1 MEKDKRKRTR
11 IGYWTTTRMEE
22 ESAES
27 RRDAQPDEVDYE
39 EDEQESACEHG
50 ASEQAA
56 QEHFEAGGWQHEA
69 EETVNDRERMEDLG
83 RKRDEFMQKRGLS
96 RVKQQLVLL
105 WGYLGAVTSGR
116 YKGYSMWAYL
126 KVVACL
132 LYVVSPLDLVPDFFP
147 WVGWLDDIAV
157 VLYVCGLVKEEL
169 DRFSAWQS
177 RQHLSTE
184 Y

>member
-22 ESAES
+22 ESAEN
-27 RRDAQPDEVDYE
+27 RREVQPDEADYE
-39 EDEQESACEHG
+39 EEEQESAYEHG

-83 RKRDEFMQKRGLS
+83 QKRDEFMQKRGLS

-105 WGYLGAVTSGR
+105 WNYIGAVTSGR
-116 YKGYSMWAYL
+116 YKGYAM
-126 KVVACL
+126 
-132 LYVVSPLDLVPDFFP
+132 
-147 WVGWLDDIAV
+147 
-157 VLYVCGLVKEEL
+157 
-169 DRFSAWQS
+169 
-177 RQHLSTE
+177 
-184 Y
+184 

>member
-1 MEKDKRKRTR
+1 MEKNKRKRTR

-22 ESAES
+22 ESADNRCET
-27 RRDAQPDEVDYE
+27 QPDEMNYE
-39 EDEQESACEHG
+39 EEEQEAYAHS

-83 RKRDEFMQKRGLS
+83 RKRDEFIQKRGLS

-105 WGYLGAVTSGR
+105 WNYVGAVTSGR

-169 DRFSAWQS
+169 DRFSVWQA

>member
-1 MEKDKRKRTR
+1 MKEMKRNP
-11 IGYWTTTRMEE
+11 IGYRTVTRMEE
-22 ESAES
+22 ESAS
-27 RRDAQPDEVDYE
+27 RNEEQAQAEN
-39 EDEQESACEHG
+39 STT

-56 QEHFEAGGWQHEA
+56 QNHFEAGGWQHEA

-83 RKRDEFMQKRGLS
+83 NKRDEFTRKKGLS

-105 WGYLGAVTSGR
+105 WDYLSAVTSGR

-132 LYVVSPLDLVPDFFP
+132 LYVVSPFDLVPDFFP

-157 VLYVCGLVKEEL
+157 VIYVCGLVKEEL
-169 DRFSAWQS
+169 DQFSVWQA

>member
-1 MEKDKRKRTR
+1 MEKNKRKRNR

-22 ESAES
+22 ESAENRYEQQS
-27 RRDAQPDEVDYE
+27 DEMDYE
-39 EDEQESACEHG
+39 EEEQESAYEHS
-50 ASEQAA
+50 ASEQDA
-56 QEHFEAGGWQHEA
+56 QEHFETGGWQHEA
-69 EETVNDRERMEDLG
+69 EDTVNDRERMEDLD

-105 WGYLGAVTSGR
+105 WNYLGAVISGR

-169 DRFSAWQS
+169 ARFSAWQAQ
-177 RQHLSTE
+177 QHLSTE